1 MQFVRGLGAEPQRF
15 WLCLEP
21 KEKEREVVE
30 DELITLSAAGHYN
43 SGQVSYNVYEPQL
56 QCTLH
61 TDIQDRSEPFCKFS
75 VYQIQHFFSGHAW
88 TWPC

>member
-43 SGQVSYNVYEPQL
+43 SGQVSLSNLYNVYERSVYY
-56 QCTLH
+56 
-61 TDIQDRSEPFCKFS
+61 IQNLFIGSFS
-75 VYQIQHFFSGHAW
+75 VYEIQHFFSGHAW
-88 TWPC
+88 TRPC